1 VALSGRR
8 CSAASEDRAE
18 DLAGSAST
26 VPAFLLL
33 QHPGPWGLDATR
45 DARWPDRLGGFGAE
59 LRAHAE
65 EAGVRLLLIRRPG
78 RARAPISRHR
88 VFAVHARPPFAW
100 AETVTVRDPRMLLDL
115 DLAALRAGRSLG
127 LESQEEPVFAVCT
140 HGRHDVC
147 CAERGRPVAAAL
159 GERFPEQSWE
169 VSHLGGDRFAASML
183 VLPDG
188 LYYGRLD
195 AEAALAVVRA
205 RLAGELELD
214 HLRGRTGY
222 AMPVQAA
229 DIALRR
235 ELGRLDP
242 SGPRLVARTVART
255 AGGELTTATFA
266 DGDDLYAVSIRT
278 TATEPV
284 ALTCRAARAQPAV
297 RHELLEIVRSG
308 P

>member
-1 VALSGRR
+1 M
-8 CSAASEDRAE
+8 
-18 DLAGSAST
+18 
-26 VPAFLLL
+26 PAFLLL
-33 QHPGPWGLDATR
+33 EHPGPWGLDATR
-45 DARWPDRLGGFGAE
+45 DARWADGGLGAE
-59 LRAHAE
+59 LRSHAE
-65 EAGVRLLLIRRPG
+65 LAGVRLLLIRRPG

-88 VFAVHARPPFAW
+88 VFAVHARPPFTW
-100 AETVTVRDPRMLLDL
+100 AEAAIVRDPRALLDL
-115 DLAALRAGRSLG
+115 DLAALRAGRPLG
-127 LESQEEPVFAVCT
+127 WESREEPVFAVCT

-195 AEAALAVVRA
+195 PESAVEVARA

-222 AMPVQAA
+222 PMPVQAA

-235 ELGRLDP
+235 RLGRRDP
-242 SGPRLVARTVART
+242 SGPRLLAVTVA
-255 AGGELTTATFA
+255 GEVTIATFA
-266 DGDDLYAVSIRT
+266 DGDDRYAVSVRT
-278 TATEPV
+278 VVGESV
-284 ALTCRAARAQPAV
+284 ALTCRATRPQPAV
-297 RHELLEIVRSG
+297 RHELVEIARSR